1 MICYFINYYRSNFS
15 TKYFL
20 KNKKLILYKN
30 KVKYLNMNL
39 KNKTKIIATIGTD
52 NFDKNKLASFID
64 QGISVFRINSS
75 HSTLELIKINI
86 DNIRYVSK
94 QKKANVCILQDL
106 QGPKIRIGE
115 IENGQV
121 QIIDGQNLTITTK
134 KILGNNK
141 IINTTYSNF
150 TKDIKIGEK
159 ILIDDGKIILISKK
173 KEGDTIITKVIHGGI
188 LKSRKGINLP
198 NTELSSSSL
207 TSKDRKDLIIGL
219 ENNVEWIA
227 LSFVR
232 KAEEVKELKDII
244 KKSGKN
250 TKIISKIEKPEAL
263 EDLDNIIEESDAIM
277 VARGDLGV
285 EIPMERVPIIQKD
298 IVRKCNHIGKPV
310 IIATQMMESMI
321 ENPTPTRAEINDIAN
336 AVIDGADALMLSAE
350 TAIGKYPLKVIKKM
364 TETINFAEK
373 QTHLYNKYHNLSK
386 ELETYYSDSVV
397 QAACILAEEVNAKAI
412 IGSTASGYTAFEI
425 ARNRPKSNIF
435 IFTDNKD
442 LMKTFALVWG
452 VKAFYYNKKH
462 SMNTMFRDMEN
473 ILIEEDFI
481 KSGDICIHTAALPI
495 DKKQR
500 SNMLKI
506 SIA

>member
-1 MICYFINYYRSNFS
+1 
-15 TKYFL
+15 
-20 KNKKLILYKN
+20 
-30 KVKYLNMNL
+30 MNL
-39 KNKTKIIATIGTD
+39 NNRTKIIATIGTEKID
-52 NFDKNKLASFID
+52 EKKIENFII
-64 QGISVFRINSS
+64 QGVSVFRINSS
-75 HSTLELIKINI
+75 HSTLESIKRNI
-86 DNIRYVSK
+86 DIIRSVTK
-94 QKKANVCILQDL
+94 EKKANVCILQDL

-115 IENGQV
+115 IENGQ
-121 QIIDGQNLTITTK
+121 IEILDGQKLIITTEN
-134 KILGNNK
+134 ILGNKN
-141 IINTTYSNF
+141 IISTSYLDFIN
-150 TKDIKIGEK
+150 DIKIGEK

-173 KEGDTIITKVIHGGI
+173 KEKNNVITEVIHGGI

-198 NTELSSSSL
+198 NTKLSSSSL
-207 TSKDRKDLIIGL
+207 TSKDRRDLIIGL
-219 ENNVEWIA
+219 ENNVEWMA

-232 KAEEVKELKDII
+232 NAKEVIELKTII
-244 KKSGKN
+244 KEYHKN
-250 TKIISKIEKPEAL
+250 TKVISKIEKPEAL
-263 EDLDNIIEESDAIM
+263 EDLDNIIKESDAIM

-285 EIPMERVPIIQKD
+285 EIPMERVPLIQKQ
-298 IVRKCNHIGKPV
+298 IVKKCNHFGKPV

-364 TETINFAEK
+364 VETINFVENE
-373 QTHLYNKYHNLSK
+373 TNLYNKYHNLSK
-386 ELETYYSDSVV
+386 ESKTYYSDSVV
-397 QAACILAEEVNAKAI
+397 QAACILAEEVDAKAI
-412 IGSTASGYTAFEI
+412 IGSTASGYTGFEI

-452 VKAFYYNKKH
+452 VKAFYYNKKN
-462 SMNTMFRDMEN
+462 SMNTMFKDLEN
-473 ILIEEDFI
+473 ILIEKGFLNA
-481 KSGDICIHTAALPI
+481 GDTCIHTAALPI